1 VDVREHPD
9 GEDDVM
15 VLGDDRLL
23 PDQVTLEWSW

>member
-1 VDVREHPD
+1 VRHDPD

-23 PDQVTLEWSW
+23 PDQIPLEWSW